1 MEEYE
6 VIRIP
11 VSDGTEKEFAIMD
24 TFTVEEKHYMAVSLI
39 AEDEIQEGV
48 YLYRYRD
55 AEDGDIVVK
64 QIQDRDYPDV
74 LFVPGSVPGAF
85 TTGKNCRFCL
95 QSWIL
100 ITLSL
105 SMIRLDTP
113 EEMRR

>member
-39 AEDEIQEGV
+39 EEDEIQEGV

-55 AEDGDIVVK
+55 AEYGDIVV
-64 QIQDRDYPDV
+64 
-74 LFVPGSVPGAF
+74 G
-85 TTGKNCRFCL
+85 
-95 QSWIL
+95 QS
-100 ITLSL
+100 TEPAEDQRVSKVNEA
-105 SMIRLDTP
+105 R
-113 EEMRR
+113 

>member
-55 AEDGDIVVK
+55 AEDGDIVVE
-64 QIQDRDYPDV
+64 QIRNRQSISVYP
-74 LFVPGSVPGAF
+74 GHMKR
-85 TTGKNCRFCL
+85 GKAAK
-95 QSWIL
+95 
-100 ITLSL
+100 
-105 SMIRLDTP
+105 
-113 EEMRR
+113 EG

>member
-39 AEDEIQEGV
+39 EEDEIQEGV

-55 AEDGDIVVK
+55 AEDGDITEPAEYKRVS
-64 QIQDRDYPDV
+64 RAYE
-74 LFVPGSVPGAF
+74 A
-85 TTGKNCRFCL
+85 R
-95 QSWIL
+95 
-100 ITLSL
+100 
-105 SMIRLDTP
+105 
-113 EEMRR
+113 

>member
-24 TFTVEEKHYMAVSLI
+24 TVEEKHYMAVSLI

-55 AEDGDIVVK
+55 AEDGDIVVE
-64 QIQDRDYPDV
+64 QITEPAEYKRVSRTYE
-74 LFVPGSVPGAF
+74 A
-85 TTGKNCRFCL
+85 R
-95 QSWIL
+95 
-100 ITLSL
+100 
-105 SMIRLDTP
+105 
-113 EEMRR
+113 